1 MRGPNFRYFQAVFVL
16 GMALGV
22 GAAVLFFVHSLIRR
36 SAGAEAA
43 VMAVIVVS
51 VVYLGLAGSL
61 IKAALTSDRL
71 EGETDDRLVRLDG
84 LLWGNQKVLLALV
97 LAGVVFPVFVMI
109 FVTVL
114 NMVLVLL
121 ALPFGGLPQAVGEVT
136 GTINL
141 TVAVVF
147 SLGACRY
154 LWKNAG
160 GFENR

>member
-1 MRGPNFRYFQAVFVL
+1 MRDPNFRYFQVVFVL

-22 GAAVLFFVHSLIRR
+22 AAAVVFFVNSIIRR

-51 VVYLGLAGSL
+51 LVYLGLAGSL
-61 IKAALTSDRL
+61 IKTALSSDGL
-71 EGETDDRLVRLDG
+71 ERETDDRLARLDG

-97 LAGVVFPVFVMI
+97 LAGVVFPVFLMI
-109 FVTVL
+109 FSTAL

-121 ALPFGGLPQAVGEVT
+121 ALPFGGLKHGVGEVT

-141 TVAVVF
+141 AVAVVF
-147 SLGACRY
+147 SLGTCRY

-160 GFENR
+160 ESDKR